1 MTNPSPTEPIPAPEH
16 SAAAGGDAPRWT
28 SPPDA
33 PWHSPPNPAT
43 AAADTPPTTPTGPDA
58 PSPGSSSTGGTT
70 DAPAGQGPA
79 ADAPH
84 TQSGGGG
91 PADAPASTGSGAD
104 TPATNRAPADTP
116 ASSGADTPAGTNPQ
130 ADTRAPAGSS
140 APADAQ
146 PHPGTPADP
155 NKPSL
160 ASRGLNAAGLPPDQ
174 LKNLSNHPVKGI
186 PGLLKSQWDTGSRLT
201 SGLAGAANLS
211 PKLVSAARFVPVL
224 GSVAA
229 IGMAASD
236 FANGDYIGGTLNAIG
251 AIPGPVGWVSLGAG
265 FLWDAFGDESIE
277 MWAKPDG
284 TVTFMLPGAGQDISG
299 VVETDVALTAAQ
311 RDLYSF
317 QDGPTGTVWNSNPPN
332 PLALN
337 TPAVAEAAR
346 TWLTG
351 LSELFSKVE
360 TAMQSS
366 GEPYFEQ
373 YRARLAPHLATMA
386 DLTPACQA
394 LITQLGE
401 VDGATAAAYSAVLEA
416 NRNLRVQLSEG
427 GELTDAGPAT
437 ALTSTLAAAAT
448 AITAANG
455 RIAGAFPAASP
466 PMTPSAAA
474 RADKSLTTPAPA
486 PATLAPAAGPGAGT
500 PAKPAETAKKPTDDL
515 SKLLNS
521 LGQQKPLGGGSPL
534 GGGGNPL
541 GGMGGGSPLGG
552 GNPMG
557 NGQGRKLDGGE
568 GRKLDDKADRKL
580 DDKERKPLEEKS
592 DRKLSTAGGPANSV
606 AAAPAPAGAP
616 AGTPA
621 VKPEAAAA
629 KPGSPTKPNT
639 EVDVKGEKT
648 DFKDP
653 KLAKMAQLL
662 ASATPQQPMSLSDAA
677 AASGLTPPV
686 PHADPGRQVQPV
698 DAKPGDILV
707 ADGKQF
713 MLLGEGRFY
722 DLQDFKTVGASE
734 LPQDAGSRGGYFS
747 LNDPRDPSGGG
758 APVSPPA
765 GGVPH
770 DVPGGQPP
778 AATVDAS
785 PTVAGAPDP
794 VDNPE
799 AQSAPPAGS
808 GVLPAVPPTG
818 GVPSGGTPGVPAAG
832 NGNGPA
838 NAGATA
844 TGNGIPEPSSRTT
857 ALDPSAVK

>member
-1 MTNPSPTEPIPAPEH
+1 M
-16 SAAAGGDAPRWT
+16 
-28 SPPDA
+28 
-33 PWHSPPNPAT
+33 
-43 AAADTPPTTPTGPDA
+43 
-58 PSPGSSSTGGTT
+58 
-70 DAPAGQGPA
+70 
-79 ADAPH
+79 
-84 TQSGGGG
+84 
-91 PADAPASTGSGAD
+91 
-104 TPATNRAPADTP
+104 
-116 ASSGADTPAGTNPQ
+116 
-130 ADTRAPAGSS
+130 
-140 APADAQ
+140 
-146 PHPGTPADP
+146 
-155 NKPSL
+155 

-174 LKNLSNHPVKGI
+174 LKNLPKHPVKGI

-236 FANGDYIGGTLNAIG
+236 FASGDYIGGTLNAIG

-265 FLWDAFGDESIE
+265 LLWDAFGDDGIE

-284 TVTFMLPGAGQDISG
+284 TVTFMLPGAGQEISG
-299 VVETDVALTAAQ
+299 VVEADVALTAAQ
-311 RDLYSF
+311 RGLYSF
-317 QDGPTGTVWNSNPPN
+317 QDGPTGTVWNSSPPD

-337 TPAVAEAAR
+337 TDAVAEAAR

-351 LSELFSKVE
+351 LSELFSKIE
-360 TAMQSS
+360 TALQSS

-386 DLTPACQA
+386 ELTPACQA
-394 LITQLGE
+394 LISQLGS
-401 VDGATAAAYSAVLEA
+401 VDTATATAYSAVLEA

-437 ALTSTLAAAAT
+437 ALTSTLAAAAA
-448 AITAANG
+448 AITAAND
-455 RIAGAFPAASP
+455 RITSAFPAAAP
-466 PMTPSAAA
+466 PLMPSTGA
-474 RADKSLTTPAPA
+474 RTDKSLTTTAPAPA
-486 PATLAPAAGPGAGT
+486 TPGPATLAPAAGPAAGT
-500 PAKPAETAKKPTDDL
+500 PAKPADATKKSTDDL

-521 LGQQKPLGGGSPL
+521 LGQQKPLGGGMGNPL

-541 GGMGGGSPLGG
+541 GGMGGGNPLGG

-557 NGQGRKLDGGE
+557 QGGRKLGENEGRTLDDKAGRKLDE
-568 GRKLDDKADRKL
+568 
-580 DDKERKPLEEKS
+580 KERRPLEEKA
-592 DRKLSTAGGPANSV
+592 DHKLSTAATPANATT
-606 AAAPAPAGAP
+606 AAAPAPAAAP

-621 VKPEAAAA
+621 VKPGEPGAKTAEGPA
-629 KPGSPTKPNT
+629 KPATT
-639 EVDVKGEKT
+639 AEVKGEKV

-662 ASATPQQPMSLSDAA
+662 AAASPQQPMSLSDAA

-686 PHADPGRQVQPV
+686 PGQDPGRQVQPV

-707 ADGKQF
+707 AGDKSF
-713 MLLGEGRFY
+713 MLLGEGKFY

-734 LPQDAGSRGGYFS
+734 LPPDAGSRGGYFR
-747 LNDPRDPSGGG
+747 LDDPGTGGAAGGG
-758 APVSPPA
+758 APVSPPT
-765 GGVPH
+765 GGVAH

-778 AATVDAS
+778 AGTLDAS
-785 PTVAGAPDP
+785 PAGAGAPDP

-799 AQSAPPAGS
+799 AQSAPPAGT
-808 GVLPAVPPTG
+808 GVPPAVPPAG
-818 GVPSGGTPGVPAAG
+818 GVPSGGAPGVPAAG

-844 TGNGIPEPSSRTT
+844 TGNGIPEPSSRTA